1 MNEEKA
7 EINAANIGKELAMRR
22 IHITLTISM
31 EVRSFLRKMD
41 DDTLHKL
48 IDEALD
54 EVDKRIRERGVIDKW
69 TSQGY

>member
-1 MNEEKA
+1 MTEHT

-22 IHITLTISM
+22 IHMTVTISM
-31 EVRSFLRKMD
+31 EVRAFLRKMD

-54 EVDKRIRERGVIDKW
+54 EVDRRIKDNKVMEKWMQRE
-69 TSQGY
+69 